1 MVDLGIGRGREA
13 VREQAQDDDT
23 EITLGTGKLL
33 GIFFGLVFICSFF
46 FAMGYRLGRA
56 NGTGRQTEIVGAAP
70 TGGSAAGK
78 PVAGDKTPAA
88 QNASPS
94 TDQPTPQ
101 PQANVSVSTPSA
113 ANSPQAMPAP
123 TQEIRASATGTYTV
137 QVAAVSRQEDAQSM
151 VSALQKKQYP
161 VFLTNVPGDSLFHVQ
176 VGPFSDPKDAE
187 AMRARLVAEG
197 YDAIVKK

>member
-1 MVDLGIGRGREA
+1 MVDLGLGRSREE
-13 VREQAQDDDT
+13 VREQSDDT

-46 FAMGYRLGRA
+46 FTMGYRLGRA
-56 NGTGRQTEIVGAAP
+56 NGTRSQTEIVSATP
-70 TGGSAAGK
+70 TGGSPAGK
-78 PVAGDKTPAA
+78 PVAGDKTPAT

-94 TDQPTPQ
+94 PDQPTPQ
-101 PQANVSVSTPSA
+101 PQATVSVTTPPA
-113 ANSPQAMPAP
+113 ANNPPATP
-123 TQEIRASATGTYTV
+123 VPAQEIRASATGTYTV
-137 QVAAVSRQEDAQSM
+137 QVAAVSKQEDAQSM

-187 AMRARLVAEG
+187 AMRARLAAEG

>member
-1 MVDLGIGRGREA
+1 MVDLGLGRSREE
-13 VREQAQDDDT
+13 VREQSDDT

-46 FAMGYRLGRA
+46 FAIGYRFGRA
-56 NGTGRQTEIVGAAP
+56 NATGSQTEIVSATP
-70 TGGSAAGK
+70 TGGSPAGK
-78 PVAGDKTPAA
+78 PGAGDKTPAT

-101 PQANVSVSTPSA
+101 PQATVSVTAPPA
-113 ANSPQAMPAP
+113 ANNPPATPVP

-137 QVAAVSRQEDAQSM
+137 QVAAVSKQEDAQSM

-187 AMRARLVAEG
+187 AMRVRLVAEG
-197 YDAIVKK
+197 YDAIVKR

>member
-1 MVDLGIGRGREA
+1 MVDLGIGRSREE
-13 VREQAQDDDT
+13 VRDQGDDT

-46 FAMGYRLGRA
+46 FTMGYRLGRA
-56 NGTGRQTEIVGAAP
+56 NGTGSQTEIVSATP
-70 TGGSAAGK
+70 TGGSPAGK
-78 PVAGDKTPAA
+78 PVAGDKTSAN

-101 PQANVSVSTPSA
+101 PQATVSVTTPPA
-113 ANSPQAMPAP
+113 ANNPPASPVP

-137 QVAAVSRQEDAQSM
+137 QVAAVSKQEDAQSM

-187 AMRARLVAEG
+187 AMRVRLVAEG
-197 YDAIVKK
+197 YDAIVKR

>member
-1 MVDLGIGRGREA
+1 MVDLGIGRSREE
-13 VREQAQDDDT
+13 VREQGDDT

-46 FAMGYRLGRA
+46 FTMGYRLGRA
-56 NGTGRQTEIVGAAP
+56 NGTGSQTEIVGATP
-70 TGGSAAGK
+70 TGGSPAGK
-78 PVAGDKTPAA
+78 PVAGDKTPAVPT
-88 QNASPS
+88 ASSS
-94 TDQPTPQ
+94 TDQPAPP
-101 PQANVSVSTPSA
+101 PQATVSVTAPPA
-113 ANSPQAMPAP
+113 ANNPPASPAP
-123 TQEIRASATGTYTV
+123 AQEIRASATGTYTV
-137 QVAAVSRQEDAQSM
+137 QVAAVSKQEDAQSM

-197 YDAIVKK
+197 YDAIVKR

>member
-1 MVDLGIGRGREA
+1 MVDLGLGRSREE
-13 VREQAQDDDT
+13 VREQSDDT

-33 GIFFGLVFICSFF
+33 GIFFGLVFLCSFF

-56 NGTGRQTEIVGAAP
+56 NGTGSQTEIVSTTP
-70 TGGSAAGK
+70 TGGSPAGK
-78 PVAGDKTPAA
+78 PVAGDKTPAT

-94 TDQPTPQ
+94 PDQPTPQ
-101 PQANVSVSTPSA
+101 PQATVSATTPPA
-113 ANSPQAMPAP
+113 GNNPPASPVPA
-123 TQEIRASATGTYTV
+123 QEIRASATGTYTV
-137 QVAAVSRQEDAQSM
+137 QVAAVSKQEDAQSM

-187 AMRARLVAEG
+187 AMRARLAAEG
-197 YDAIVKK
+197 YDAIVKR